1 MRGCRGAARL
11 SFVRL
16 GFVRLGF
23 VLGIALLL
31 SACQSDLYGG
41 LNEDDAN
48 EMLAILIHDGLAAAK
63 VRAKDGSTSIFID
76 QAQFATAVDVLK
88 AHGLPRTKFA
98 TINDVFQPSGLI
110 ASPMQEQARYI
121 WAIGQELSKTVS
133 QIDGVLTA
141 RVQVVLPDND
151 LMKREVTP
159 SSASVFIRYD
169 EGSQASAL
177 VSQIKS
183 LVANSVQGLT
193 YDKVSV
199 TLVPVPHVAPPPVPP
214 PAPAWQAP
222 AASAA
227 AVALLLA
234 LAWWFRG
241 AIGGLL
247 ARTRPSAPEAA
258 E

>member
-1 MRGCRGAARL
+1 MRVIAGCARL
-11 SFVRL
+11 GLAL
-16 GFVRLGF
+16 GV
-23 VLGIALLL
+23 ALML
-31 SACQSDLYGG
+31 SACKTELYTG

-48 EMLAILIHDGLAAAK
+48 EMLALMMHDGLSAAK
-63 VRAKDGSTSIFID
+63 VKAKDGTDSLVVE
-76 QAQFATAVDVLK
+76 QAQFATAVDALK
-88 AHGLPRTKFA
+88 AHGLPRAKFA
-98 TINDVFQPSGLI
+98 SINDVFQPSGLI
-110 ASPMQEQARYI
+110 ASPVQEQARYL

-151 LMKREVTP
+151 LMKREATP

-169 EGSQASAL
+169 DGSQASGL

-193 YDKVSV
+193 YDRVSV
-199 TLVPVPHVAPPPVPP
+199 TLVPVAHAVVPPVVP
-214 PAPAWQAP
+214 PAEPDWQGP
-222 AASAA
+222 AAAA
-227 AVALLLA
+227 AGVALLLW
-234 LAWWFRG
+234 LIFWFRG

-247 ARTRPSAPEAA
+247 ARTRSPAPSLGPA

>member
-1 MRGCRGAARL
+1 MRCWRGAA
-11 SFVRL
+11 RL

-23 VLGIALLL
+23 VLGTALLL
-31 SACQSDLYGG
+31 SACQIDLYSG

-48 EMLAILIHDGLAAAK
+48 EMLALLIHDGLAAAK
-63 VRAKDGSTSIFID
+63 VRAKDGTTSILID

-169 EGSQASAL
+169 EGSQASTL

-214 PAPAWQAP
+214 PVPAWQVP

-227 AVALLLA
+227 AAALLLA

>member
-1 MRGCRGAARL
+1 MRGWYGAAQ
-11 SFVRL
+11 L

-23 VLGIALLL
+23 VLGTALLL

-63 VRAKDGSTSIFID
+63 VRAKDGTTSIFID

-169 EGSQASAL
+169 EGSQASTL

-183 LVANSVQGLT
+183 LVANSVQGLS
-193 YDKVSV
+193 YEKVSV
-199 TLVPVPHVAPPPVPP
+199 TLVPVPHVEPPPVPP
-214 PAPAWQAP
+214 PAVGWQIP
-222 AASAA
+222 AASALA
-227 AVALLLA
+227 AALLLA
-234 LAWWFRG
+234 LVWRFWG
-241 AIGGLL
+241 VIGSLL
-247 ARTRPSAPEAA
+247 ARTRPPAPEVA

>member
-1 MRGCRGAARL
+1 MRCPHGAA
-11 SFVRL
+11 
-16 GFVRLGF
+16 RLGF
-23 VLGIALLL
+23 VLGTALLL
-31 SACQSDLYGG
+31 SACQIDLYSG

-48 EMLAILIHDGLAAAK
+48 EMLALLMHDGLAAAK
-63 VRAKDGSTSIFID
+63 ARAKDGSTSIVID

-88 AHGLPRTKFA
+88 AHGLPRTKFSS
-98 TINDVFQPSGLI
+98 INDVFQPSGLI
-110 ASPMQEQARYI
+110 ASPVQEQARYI

-169 EGSQASAL
+169 EGSQASRL

-199 TLVPVPHVAPPPVPP
+199 TLVPVPRVAPPPVPP
-214 PAPAWQAP
+214 PAPDWQVP
-222 AASAA
+222 TASAA
-227 AVALLLA
+227 MVVLLLG
-234 LAWWFRG
+234 LAWRFSG

>member
-1 MRGCRGAARL
+1 MSGWRGAT
-11 SFVRL
+11 RL

-23 VLGIALLL
+23 VLGTALLL

-121 WAIGQELSKTVS
+121 WALGQELSKTVS

-193 YDKVSV
+193 YEKVSV

-214 PAPAWQAP
+214 PATAWQVP

-234 LAWWFRG
+234 LAWWFSG

-247 ARTRPSAPEAA
+247 ARMRPPAPEAA

>member
-1 MRGCRGAARL
+1 MRFRRDSARFC
-11 SFVRL
+11 FVI
-16 GFVRLGF
+16 
-23 VLGIALLL
+23 GIALLL
-31 SACQSDLYGG
+31 SACQSELYSA

-48 EMLAILIHDGLAAAK
+48 EMLALLMHDGLAAAK
-63 VRAKDGSTSIFID
+63 VKAKDGTISIVID
-76 QAQFATAVDVLK
+76 ATQFAAAVDVLK

-98 TINDVFQPSGLI
+98 SINDVFQPSGLI
-110 ASPMQEQARYI
+110 ASPVQEQARYI

-159 SSASVFIRYD
+159 SSASVFLRYD

-177 VSQIKS
+177 VPQIKS

-199 TLVPVPHVAPPPVPP
+199 TLVPVPHTEPPRVPP
-214 PAPAWQAP
+214 PAADWRVP
-222 AASAA
+222 AASVV
-227 AVALLLA
+227 VATLLLA
-234 LAWWFRG
+234 LLWRFRSVVSS
-241 AIGGLL
+241 LL
-247 ARTRPSAPEAA
+247 ARTRPSVPEAA

>member
-1 MRGCRGAARL
+1 MRCPHGAARL
-11 SFVRL
+11 GL
-16 GFVRLGF
+16 

-31 SACQSDLYGG
+31 SACQIDLYSG

-48 EMLAILIHDGLAAAK
+48 EMLALLMHDGLAAAK
-63 VRAKDGSTSIFID
+63 ARAKDGTTSIVID
-76 QAQFATAVDVLK
+76 QGQFATAVDVLK
-88 AHGLPRTKFA
+88 AHGLPRTKFSS
-98 TINDVFQPSGLI
+98 INDVFQPSGLI
-110 ASPMQEQARYI
+110 ASPVQEQARYI

-169 EGSQASAL
+169 EGSQASRL

-199 TLVPVPHVAPPPVPP
+199 TLVPVPHVAPPRVPP
-214 PAPAWQAP
+214 PAPDWQVP
-222 AASAA
+222 ATSIAV
-227 AVALLLA
+227 VALLLG
-234 LAWWFRG
+234 LAWRFSG